1 MPTLWETT
9 CVCSAVVHRW
19 AHCFPLLRL
28 FCHQSACH
36 HFVSARYPKSQL
48 VLPSR
53 SFWQIA
59 TSPGAAGL
67 WTRQRR
73 PLSSLYLHTPTLF
86 SQILRSVHFSPS
98 AFCTFF
104 PSSLLLA
111 CRSHA
116 GTGTSC
122 LISLLGQAPCLLC
135 LPLLLQRPLKLTR
148 SIQVLQ
154 GASVL

>member
-28 FCHQSACH
+28 FYHQSACH

-48 VLPSR
+48 ALPSR
-53 SFWQIA
+53 SFWQIS
-59 TSPGAAGL
+59 TGPGAAGL

-98 AFCTFF
+98 AFCTFL

-111 CRSHA
+111 CRSHE

-122 LISLLGQAPCLLC
+122 LMSLLGQAPCLLC